1 MESILAKLAVYNS
14 ADMLRHIKQVLLSY
28 IPNLPIGIVVIMTIM
43 CVFAA
48 SLYSQ
53 RHVRKPLVV
62 EGLKSCAVL
71 NASEVATLRGYIDE
85 WIGSS
90 TVPSPELI
98 SVWLQAL
105 NTELASFQDELPILL
120 HSIEPQPPFNFHL
133 TQADTM
139 RSGEFDES
147 FTKLDVYFPLLV
159 LRCQLKSLGCDTD
172 TSVVL
177 RIVDFSSKVK
187 ALITHNE
194 HELLSVSMHLCA
206 DPIFRVLPDE
216 QKIDVTGIKRCL
228 LKALLRTKVFWK
240 PASVSTVHVN
250 QLGSPEFVC
259 SHSDSTGK
267 QEKGTNEVSTQASQV
282 ETSSNRTIQVFE
294 PWNARNFP
302 LRNAI
307 SVEGA
312 QSTES
317 ATRLRSGKSLI
328 NGRDFRG
335 PDDIFEVSEK
345 LADISSSEGL
355 EGILE
360 TLNGGTSSS
369 SENPAADTP
378 VVLAYNARVRQSITA
393 RELPRKVGPRLVRSA
408 SYYGE
413 NSPFKLHTSDEFNS
427 NGTSEA
433 SLIGEFVP
441 ILPTSASTE
450 VRLTDISPNKDNT
463 DHLVLF
469 GYHDESADSGE
480 RKTPQPEMSEFYQGE
495 ANPLEDGFPFK
506 ARVGEIS
513 AVQEQGAH
521 GSGLACKKLL
531 IKVVKAEGL
540 SLKGTSNAY
549 CVVELDEP
557 YQRHTTHC
565 SSAGQL
571 FWDQHLLFDLNT
583 NSKRIALEVF
593 ELFKRKK
600 SVSKGRSELLL
611 QSLFAPSIPDVDTD
625 TESISTGIWDTS
637 QFRRCLPL
645 ISRADP
651 VLTPGSNMSGS
662 SSPGL
667 MTAPSVGT
675 TTFNFAPGGIYQTPT
690 ITAEFHFMEK
700 ANEEVLAAR
709 LRASG
714 HHLSAISRTSS
725 SRTGPQSVSAQDS
738 PILGCSSV
746 PTPNIPHFSS
756 LSHSTS
762 LEFGTPSK
770 FIPSLK
776 TTDVITE
783 NEGIEEASEPKDANP
798 SQAATLTRR
807 STTVSKYSPLPD
819 VKTST
824 SGGGSPTVRTAQ
836 LFSPVPLR
844 RAQLD
849 QLVQHDIPSSPTPLH
864 TRQKAMDK
872 VVVAGECLTA
882 TSAVSSEPP
891 RSPNRFEVVT
901 GQQMF
906 PSDASSNMES
916 STPSGGGPSTLSK
929 GSPSDKPN
937 QSHAVLKSGVA
948 EGLQRTDSL
957 LKRSN
962 ILGADESKR
971 PTQRILL
978 PFPDSDFDFTK
989 DDSTLLV
996 GSSGTA
1002 SRSQS
1007 LASRLRTSR
1016 LLGSGALLR
1025 PGKRSTEESHG
1036 SSTNSLALLGPSRQL
1051 ASVVA
1056 GLSSLPSESGTSP
1069 ISAAALASAM
1079 AVAGATGSWQ
1089 PGTQEGLGLDVTSPL
1104 SPRQPKSSDAENK
1117 TASLSGS
1124 HDPPL
1129 RYAPPAACVAAEI
1142 PGTYTPLSQPRRSDA
1157 STSGLF
1163 RLFRHKKKR
1172 FRSVDERIKVGM
1184 RKLVDQ
1190 TVFEPIFFSTSV
1202 PPGYRSETSWFL
1214 PIVRSDTEQFPQAP

>member
-1 MESILAKLAVYNS
+1 
-14 ADMLRHIKQVLLSY
+14 
-28 IPNLPIGIVVIMTIM
+28 
-43 CVFAA
+43 
-48 SLYSQ
+48 
-53 RHVRKPLVV
+53 
-62 EGLKSCAVL
+62 
-71 NASEVATLRGYIDE
+71 
-85 WIGSS
+85 
-90 TVPSPELI
+90 
-98 SVWLQAL
+98 
-105 NTELASFQDELPILL
+105 
-120 HSIEPQPPFNFHL
+120 
-133 TQADTM
+133 
-139 RSGEFDES
+139 
-147 FTKLDVYFPLLV
+147 
-159 LRCQLKSLGCDTD
+159 
-172 TSVVL
+172 
-177 RIVDFSSKVK
+177 
-187 ALITHNE
+187 
-194 HELLSVSMHLCA
+194 
-206 DPIFRVLPDE
+206 
-216 QKIDVTGIKRCL
+216 
-228 LKALLRTKVFWK
+228 
-240 PASVSTVHVN
+240 
-250 QLGSPEFVC
+250 
-259 SHSDSTGK
+259 
-267 QEKGTNEVSTQASQV
+267 
-282 ETSSNRTIQVFE
+282 
-294 PWNARNFP
+294 
-302 LRNAI
+302 
-307 SVEGA
+307 
-312 QSTES
+312 
-317 ATRLRSGKSLI
+317 
-328 NGRDFRG
+328 
-335 PDDIFEVSEK
+335 
-345 LADISSSEGL
+345 
-355 EGILE
+355 
-360 TLNGGTSSS
+360 
-369 SENPAADTP
+369 
-378 VVLAYNARVRQSITA
+378 
-393 RELPRKVGPRLVRSA
+393 
-408 SYYGE
+408 
-413 NSPFKLHTSDEFNS
+413 
-427 NGTSEA
+427 
-433 SLIGEFVP
+433 
-441 ILPTSASTE
+441 
-450 VRLTDISPNKDNT
+450 
-463 DHLVLF
+463 
-469 GYHDESADSGE
+469 
-480 RKTPQPEMSEFYQGE
+480 MSEFYQGE

-506 ARVGEIS
+506 PRVSEMS
-513 AVQEQGAH
+513 AVQEQGTH

-675 TTFNFAPGGIYQTPT
+675 TTFSFAPGGIYQTPT

-714 HHLSAISRTSS
+714 HHLSSTSRTSS

-746 PTPNIPHFSS
+746 PAPNIPHFSS

-783 NEGIEEASEPKDANP
+783 TEGIEETSEPKDANS

-819 VKTST
+819 VKTNT
-824 SGGGSPTVRTAQ
+824 SSGGSPTVRTAQ

-849 QLVQHDIPSSPTPLH
+849 QLVQQDIPSSPTLLH
-864 TRQKAMDK
+864 ARQKAMDK
-872 VVVAGECLTA
+872 IVVAGECPTA
-882 TSAVSSEPP
+882 TVSSEPP
-891 RSPNRFEVVT
+891 RSPNRFKI
-901 GQQMF
+901 GSWQQMF
-906 PSDASSNMES
+906 PSDAASNVES
-916 STPSGGGPSTLSK
+916 STPSGGPSTLSK
-929 GSPSDKPN
+929 GSSSDKPN

-962 ILGADESKR
+962 ILGADESKS
-971 PTQRILL
+971 PAQRVLL

-996 GSSGTA
+996 GSSGTP

-1025 PGKRSTEESHG
+1025 PGKREESHG

-1089 PGTQEGLGLDVTSPL
+1089 PGTQECLGLDTALPL

-1117 TASLSGS
+1117 MAGGVSGS

-1142 PGTYTPLSQPRRSDA
+1142 PGTYTPLGQPRRSDA
-1157 STSGLF
+1157 SNLGLF

-1172 FRSVDERIKVGM
+1172 FRSVGAEKLLFLESTDLEDLDALSTEGYYRIVQDSDPNGG
-1184 RKLVDQ
+1184 
-1190 TVFEPIFFSTSV
+1190 ST
-1202 PPGYRSETSWFL
+1202 
-1214 PIVRSDTEQFPQAP
+1214 QQQQQQHK